1 MQTVIAPRNPYAKLV
16 TQFHAATPRVTPEGA
31 WVAVHANLD
40 AGFAQVY
47 DGTEVA
53 QWDFPAAEAVARG
66 LVRSDYRSCIV
77 FGALQLG
84 EPRARLTV
92 YDVYQLDE
100 DVWWERRPYAD
111 RYAQLCDL
119 FGGCDVQVQR
129 LHAAAPTNGR
139 ARDWKAIAVAE
150 PGDPAFEAL
159 IGESAPMLEQFLRR
173 SMPNVKAEDAEDAAQ
188 EAVIKALR
196 SYRGELSPP
205 TPGRDFLPWIQK
217 IAVNALKDIWKRGGQ
232 KKKEWEQR
240 VFGGEI
246 LEREARRGRA

>member
-1 MQTVIAPRNPYAKLV
+1 VP
-16 TQFHAATPRVTPEGA
+16 
-31 WVAVHANLD
+31 
-40 AGFAQVY
+40 
-47 DGTEVA
+47 
-53 QWDFPAAEAVARG
+53 
-66 LVRSDYRSCIV
+66 RSCIL
-77 FGALQLG
+77 FGALELG
-84 EPRARLTV
+84 EAQARLTV

-100 DVWWERRPYAD
+100 DVWWQRRPYAD

-119 FGGCDVQVQR
+119 FGGCDVQVRR

-139 ARDWKAIAVAE
+139 TRDWKAIEVAE
-150 PGDPAFEAL
+150 PGDPAFEDL